1 MQQTADN
8 QKMRLPFTKMH
19 GLGNDF
25 MVIDCV
31 SQPHS
36 LSTEQIAHYADRQ
49 LGIGFDQLL
58 QIEPATRPDA
68 DFRYRIFNRD
78 GSEVEHCGNGARCF
92 AKYVHDK
99 GLTTHNP
106 IKVETVNRLL
116 SLQLSEGGEVT
127 VDMGEPDFAPE
138 SLPFQ
143 AENASVD
150 VVSGHRYRCEVVAA
164 STTQKVEF
172 STLSMGNPHAVIV
185 VDDLDKADVV
195 GLGAALGQ
203 HGCFP
208 QGVNVGFMQ
217 VVAQQSIRLRVFERG
232 SGETLACGTGACA
245 AVVSGCKLGLL
256 ESPVEVNVRGGTLTI
271 AWQGDGAPVLMTGP
285 ATTVYDG
292 ILDLPDHTH

>member
-31 SQPHS
+31 SQPHR
-36 LSTEQIAHYADRQ
+36 LSTEQIVLYADRQ

-58 QIEPATRPDA
+58 QIEPATHPDA

-116 SLQLSEGGEVT
+116 SLQLSEDGEVT

-138 SLPFQ
+138 SLPFE
-143 AENASVD
+143 AENASVNVD
-150 VVSGHRYRCEVVAA
+150 SGQRYRCEVVTA
-164 STTQKVEF
+164 STTQEIEF
-172 STLSMGNPHAVIV
+172 SALSMGNPHAVIV
-185 VDDLDKADVV
+185 VEDLDKIDVV

-208 QGVNVGFMQ
+208 QGANVGFMQ
-217 VVAQQSIRLRVFERG
+217 VAAQQSIRLRVFERG

>member
-36 LSTEQIAHYADRQ
+36 LSTEQIALYADRQ

-116 SLQLSEGGEVT
+116 SLLLSEDGEVT

-138 SLPFQ
+138 SLPFE

-150 VVSGHRYRCEVVAA
+150 VVSGQRYRCEVVAA
-164 STTQKVEF
+164 STTQKIEF
-172 STLSMGNPHAVIV
+172 SALSMGNPHAVIV

-195 GLGAALGQ
+195 SLGAALGQ

-256 ESPVEVNVRGGTLTI
+256 ESPVAVNVRGGTLTI
-271 AWQGDGAPVLMTGP
+271 AWQGDGTPVLMTGP

>member
-36 LSTEQIAHYADRQ
+36 LSTEQIALYADRQ

-116 SLQLSEGGEVT
+116 SLQLSKDGEVT

-138 SLPFQ
+138 SLPFE

-150 VVSGHRYRCEVVAA
+150 VDSGQRYRCEVVTA
-164 STTQKVEF
+164 SNTQEVEF
-172 STLSMGNPHAVIV
+172 SALSMGNPHAVIV
-185 VDDLDKADVV
+185 VDDLDRADVV

>member
-36 LSTEQIAHYADRQ
+36 LSTEQIALYADRQ

-116 SLQLSEGGEVT
+116 SLQLSEDGEVT

-138 SLPFQ
+138 SLPFE

-150 VVSGHRYRCEVVAA
+150 VDSGQRYRCEVVTA
-164 STTQKVEF
+164 STMQEVEF
-172 STLSMGNPHAVIV
+172 SALSMGNPHAVIV
-185 VDDLDKADVV
+185 VDDLDRADVV

>member
-36 LSTEQIAHYADRQ
+36 LSTEQIVLYADRQ

-116 SLQLSEGGEVT
+116 SLQLSEDGEVT

-138 SLPFQ
+138 SLPFE

-150 VVSGHRYRCEVVAA
+150 VDSGQRYRCEVVTA
-164 STTQKVEF
+164 SITQEIEF
-172 STLSMGNPHAVIV
+172 SALSMGNPHAVIV
-185 VDDLDKADVV
+185 VDDLDRADVV

-271 AWQGDGAPVLMTGP
+271 AWQGDGARVLMTGP

>member
-31 SQPHS
+31 SQPHR
-36 LSTEQIAHYADRQ
+36 LSTEQIVLYAHRQ

-58 QIEPATRPDA
+58 QIEPATHPDA

-92 AKYVHDK
+92 AKYVYDK

-116 SLQLSEGGEVT
+116 SLQLSEDGEVT

-138 SLPFQ
+138 SLPFE
-143 AENASVD
+143 AENASVNVD
-150 VVSGHRYRCEVVAA
+150 SGQRYRCEVVTA
-164 STTQKVEF
+164 STTQEIEF
-172 STLSMGNPHAVIV
+172 SALSMGNPHAVIV
-185 VDDLDKADVV
+185 VEDLDKIDVV

-208 QGVNVGFMQ
+208 QGANVGFMQ
-217 VVAQQSIRLRVFERG
+217 VAAQQSVRLRVFERG

>member
-1 MQQTADN
+1 
-8 QKMRLPFTKMH
+8 MH

-36 LSTEQIAHYADRQ
+36 LSTEQIALYADRQ

-99 GLTTHNP
+99 GLTTRNP
-106 IKVETVNRLL
+106 VKVETVNRLL
-116 SLQLSEGGEVT
+116 SLQLSADGEVT

-138 SLPFQ
+138 SLPFE
-143 AENASVD
+143 ARNASVEA
-150 VVSGHRYRCEVVAA
+150 VSGKRYRCEIAA
-164 STTQKVEF
+164 ATTTQKIEF
-172 STLSMGNPHAVIV
+172 SALSMGNPHAVIV
-185 VDDLDKADVV
+185 VDDLDKADVA

-256 ESPVEVNVRGGTLTI
+256 ESPVEVNVRGGTL
-271 AWQGDGAPVLMTGP
+271 
-285 ATTVYDG
+285 
-292 ILDLPDHTH
+292 

>member
-1 MQQTADN
+1 MQM
-8 QKMRLPFTKMH
+8 KFTKMQ

-25 MVIDCV
+25 VVIDAV
-31 SQPHS
+31 TQNVRISAS
-36 LSTEQIAHYADRQ
+36 MVRRLSNRT
-49 LGIGFDQLL
+49 LGIGCDQVLVL
-58 QIEPATRPDA
+58 EPPSEPNI
-68 DFRYRIFNRD
+68 DFNYRIFNQSGD
-78 GSEVEHCGNGARCF
+78 EVEQCGNGARCF

-116 SLQLSEGGEVT
+116 SLQLSEDGEVT

-138 SLPFQ
+138 SLPFE

-150 VVSGHRYRCEVVAA
+150 VDSGQRYRCEVVTA
-164 STTQKVEF
+164 STTQEVEF
-172 STLSMGNPHAVIV
+172 SALSMGNPHAVIV
-185 VDDLDKADVV
+185 VDDLDRADVV

>member
-36 LSTEQIAHYADRQ
+36 LSTEQIALYADLQ

-99 GLTTHNP
+99 GLTTRNP
-106 IKVETVNRLL
+106 VKVETVNRLL
-116 SLQLSEGGEVT
+116 SLQLSADGAVT

-138 SLPFQ
+138 SLPFE

-150 VVSGHRYRCEVVAA
+150 VVSGQRYRCEVVAA
-164 STTQKVEF
+164 STTQKIEF
-172 STLSMGNPHAVIV
+172 SALSMGNPHAVIV

-195 GLGAALGQ
+195 SLGAALGQ

-256 ESPVEVNVRGGTLTI
+256 ESPVAVNVRGGTLTI
-271 AWQGDGAPVLMTGP
+271 AWQGDGTPVLMTGP

>member
-31 SQPHS
+31 SQTHS
-36 LSTEQIAHYADRQ
+36 LSTEQIALYADRQ

-99 GLTTHNP
+99 GLTTRNP
-106 IKVETVNRLL
+106 VKVETVNRLL
-116 SLQLSEGGEVT
+116 SLQLSEDGEVT

-138 SLPFQ
+138 SLPFE

-150 VVSGHRYRCEVVAA
+150 VVSGQRYRCEVVAA
-164 STTQKVEF
+164 STTQKIEF
-172 STLSMGNPHAVIV
+172 SALSMGNPHAVIV

-195 GLGAALGQ
+195 SLGAALGQ

-256 ESPVEVNVRGGTLTI
+256 DSPVEVCVRGGTLTI

-285 ATTVYDG
+285 ATTVYEG

>member
-31 SQPHS
+31 SQPHR
-36 LSTEQIAHYADRQ
+36 LSTEQIVLYADRQ

-58 QIEPATRPDA
+58 QIEPATHPDA

-92 AKYVHDK
+92 AKYVYDK

-116 SLQLSEGGEVT
+116 SLQLSEDGEVT

-138 SLPFQ
+138 SLPFE
-143 AENASVD
+143 AENASVNVD
-150 VVSGHRYRCEVVAA
+150 SGQRYRCEVVTA
-164 STTQKVEF
+164 STTQEIEF
-172 STLSMGNPHAVIV
+172 SALSMGNPHAVIV
-185 VDDLDKADVV
+185 VEDLDKIDVV

-208 QGVNVGFMQ
+208 QGANVGFMQ
-217 VVAQQSIRLRVFERG
+217 VAAQQSVRLRVFERG

>member
-1 MQQTADN
+1 
-8 QKMRLPFTKMH
+8 
-19 GLGNDF
+19 
-25 MVIDCV
+25 
-31 SQPHS
+31 
-36 LSTEQIAHYADRQ
+36 
-49 LGIGFDQLL
+49 
-58 QIEPATRPDA
+58 
-68 DFRYRIFNRD
+68 
-78 GSEVEHCGNGARCF
+78 
-92 AKYVHDK
+92 
-99 GLTTHNP
+99 
-106 IKVETVNRLL
+106 
-116 SLQLSEGGEVT
+116 
-127 VDMGEPDFAPE
+127 MGEPDFAPE
-138 SLPFQ
+138 SLPFE

-150 VVSGHRYRCEVVAA
+150 VVSGQRYRCEVVAA

-172 STLSMGNPHAVIV
+172 SALSMGNPHAVIV

>member
-36 LSTEQIAHYADRQ
+36 LSTEQIALYADRQ

-116 SLQLSEGGEVT
+116 SLQLSEDGEVT

-138 SLPFQ
+138 SLPFE
-143 AENASVD
+143 ADNASVD
-150 VVSGHRYRCEVVAA
+150 VVSGQRYRCEVVAA
-164 STTQKVEF
+164 STTQKIEF
-172 STLSMGNPHAVIV
+172 SALSMGNPHAVIV

-271 AWQGDGAPVLMTGP
+271 AWQGDGAPALMTGP

>member
-8 QKMRLPFTKMH
+8 QKMRIPFTKMH

-36 LSTEQIAHYADRQ
+36 LSTEQIALYADRQ

-68 DFRYRIFNRD
+68 SFRYRIFNRD

-99 GLTTHNP
+99 GLTTHSP

-127 VDMGEPDFAPE
+127 VDMGEPDFAPK
-138 SLPFQ
+138 SLPFE
-143 AENASVD
+143 ADNASVD
-150 VVSGHRYRCEVVAA
+150 ILGGQRYRCEIVAK
-164 STTQKVEF
+164 STTQKFEF
-172 STLSMGNPHAVIV
+172 SALSLGNPHAIIV

-195 GLGAALGQ
+195 GVGTALGQ
-203 HGCFP
+203 HSCFP

-256 ESPVEVNVRGGTLTI
+256 DSPVEVCVRGGTLTI

-285 ATTVYDG
+285 ATTVYEG
-292 ILDLPDHTH
+292 ILDLQDHTH

>member
-31 SQPHS
+31 SQPHR
-36 LSTEQIAHYADRQ
+36 LSTEQIVLYADRQ

-58 QIEPATRPDA
+58 QIEPATHPDA

-116 SLQLSEGGEVT
+116 SLQLSEDGEVT

-138 SLPFQ
+138 SLPFE
-143 AENASVD
+143 AENASVNVD
-150 VVSGHRYRCEVVAA
+150 SGQRYRCEVVTA
-164 STTQKVEF
+164 STTQEIEF
-172 STLSMGNPHAVIV
+172 SALSMGNPHAVIV
-185 VDDLDKADVV
+185 VEDLDKIDVV

-208 QGVNVGFMQ
+208 QGANVGFMQ
-217 VVAQQSIRLRVFERG
+217 VAAQQSVRLRVFERG